1 MPVVQD
7 KYTIDVTNRFGISE
21 DVVEDSGDEIE
32 NVDPF
37 ALINEMEAQAQEA
50 KKQPKKKVQK
60 KAAAPAAEKKEAPVD
75 DKKVDKKRGPG
86 GPKREGQ
93 RRDGQRP
100 RGDRPPREPRQ
111 GGDVDGARE
120 NRPRRDRGDGER
132 RPRRD
137 GERRPRRDGDGG
149 PRRFDR
155 KSGDPRSSYKGSD
168 KREGAGQGNWGTE
181 KDELK
186 GQTEAAEERP
196 SEEKAEGEAPAE
208 VAPPAPVEEEDKT
221 LTLEEYM
228 KQKKSIVKNSNA
240 RVMPSAET
248 EQKEEFKREKK
259 GRAARYESLDFNAV
273 AFRPARRERDGDR
286 DNRDR
291 RGPRDNNRRGPRDN
305 KKEEK
310 KDSGFNLAGDD
321 FPSL

>member
-37 ALINEMEAQAQEA
+37 AMINEMQAQAEEA

-60 KAAAPAAEKKEAPVD
+60 KAAPAPEKKEAPVE

-86 GPKREGQ
+86 GKREGGQ

-100 RGDRPPREPRQ
+100 RGDRPPRGPRE

-137 GERRPRRDGDGG
+137 GERRPRREGEGG

-186 GQTEAAEERP
+186 GQTEAVTEERP
-196 SEEKAEGEAPAE
+196 SEEKAEGEAAPE
-208 VAPPAPVEEEDKT
+208 VEAAAPAPVEEEDKT
-221 LTLEEYM
+221 MTLEEYK
-228 KQKKSIVKNSNA
+228 KQKKTVIKNSNA
-240 RVMPSAET
+240 RTAAAAEET
-248 EQKEEFKREKK
+248 DQKEFKREKK

-286 DNRDR
+286 DNR
-291 RGPRDNNRRGPRDN
+291 RGPRRDNRRRD
-305 KKEEK
+305 EK
-310 KDSGFNLAGDD
+310 QESGFNLAGDD

>member
-37 ALINEMEAQAQEA
+37 AMINEMEAQAKEA

-137 GERRPRRDGDGG
+137 GERRPRRDGEGG

-168 KREGAGQGNWGTE
+168 KRDGAGQGNWGTE

-196 SEEKAEGEAPAE
+196 SEEKAEGEVAE

-228 KQKKSIVKNSNA
+228 KQKKSIVKNENS
-240 RVMPSAET
+240 RVKPSAET

-286 DNRDR
+286 DR
-291 RGPRDNNRRGPRDN
+291 RGPRDNRRGPRDN
-305 KKEEK
+305 KKED
-310 KDSGFNLAGDD
+310 KDTGFNLAGDD

>member
-1 MPVVQD
+1 
-7 KYTIDVTNRFGISE
+7 
-21 DVVEDSGDEIE
+21 
-32 NVDPF
+32 
-37 ALINEMEAQAQEA
+37 
-50 KKQPKKKVQK
+50 
-60 KAAAPAAEKKEAPVD
+60 
-75 DKKVDKKRGPG
+75 
-86 GPKREGQ
+86 
-93 RRDGQRP
+93 
-100 RGDRPPREPRQ
+100 
-111 GGDVDGARE
+111 
-120 NRPRRDRGDGER
+120 
-132 RPRRD
+132 
-137 GERRPRRDGDGG
+137 
-149 PRRFDR
+149 
-155 KSGDPRSSYKGSD
+155 
-168 KREGAGQGNWGTE
+168 
-181 KDELK
+181 LK

-208 VAPPAPVEEEDKT
+208 VAPPAPVEEEEKT

>member
-37 ALINEMEAQAQEA
+37 ALINEMEAQAEEA

-60 KAAAPAAEKKEAPVD
+60 KAAPAPKKEEAPVEE
-75 DKKVDKKRGPG
+75 KKVDKKRGPG
-86 GPKREGQ
+86 GAKREGQ

-132 RPRRD
+132 RPRREND
-137 GERRPRRDGDGG
+137 ERRPRREGDGN
-149 PRRFDR
+149 RRFDR

-186 GQTEAAEERP
+186 GQTEAVTEEKP
-196 SEEKAEGEAPAE
+196 SEENADVKEP
-208 VAPPAPVEEEDKT
+208 VAAPAPVEEEEKT

-228 KQKKSIVKNSNA
+228 KQKKNIVKNSNA
-240 RVMPSAET
+240 KVVASAET

-286 DNRDR
+286 DNR
-291 RGPRDNNRRGPRDN
+291 RGPPRDNNRRGPPREN
-305 KKEEK
+305 KREEK
-310 KDSGFNLAGDD
+310 KEKSGFNLAGDE